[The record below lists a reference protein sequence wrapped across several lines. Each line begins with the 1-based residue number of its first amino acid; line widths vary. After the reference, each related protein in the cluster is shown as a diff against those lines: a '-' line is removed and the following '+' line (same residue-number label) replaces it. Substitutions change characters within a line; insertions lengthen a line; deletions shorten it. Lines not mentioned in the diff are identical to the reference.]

1 MFCQRHCLS
10 EGHQHVNKP
19 SMSSIFI
26 IHLDINSVESLHFV
40 GLVFAKGVEGKHS
53 SSSELFKI
61 LLESLTI

>member
-1 MFCQRHCLS
+1 
-10 EGHQHVNKP
+10 
-19 SMSSIFI
+19 MSSIFI

-53 SSSELFKI
+53 SSSELFQI